1 MDRFFSFLTAFFWML
16 PVISVAQVRV
26 SGRVTDRDSRESLPD
41 VYVIYG
47 KGVGTAT
54 DARGFYTF
62 VADTGKISVTF
73 KYLGYKTLTEQLRL
87 GPGEAEELNI
97 SLEPESQEIS
107 QVVVTADRTEQKVS
121 ELTVSMDIIKPATL
135 SQSHITDAQELINKT
150 PGIEVLDGQ
159 ASIRGGSGFS
169 YGVGSRVLALIDG
182 LPMMSADAG
191 GIKWNFLPLENLS
204 QVEIIKG
211 ASSVMYGSS
220 ALNGVISFRSAEASN
235 VPLTRFYIET
245 GVFGK
250 PANRNWVWWNSPRI
264 WSSASFSHLEKRG
277 NTDIGVGLSLLG
289 DNSYRKY
296 NDEMLGRVNLRLKHR
311 NARVRGLFYG
321 LNIGAGTTR
330 KTDFILWDDA
340 ITGALVQDT
349 SSVSRLSSRF
359 FTVDPFIS
367 LNRTERSRHD
377 VRMRFQSSVNRFP
390 VRTENNAGSA
400 SLFTEYQFRYR
411 ISDFLNFTTGASE
424 SWSNVTSS
432 FFGNHHGLNLA
443 GFAQMEGR
451 PLAKLKISAGLRV
464 EQNIL
469 DGERDRIVPV
479 FRTGL
484 NWQAGGGTFIRASFG
499 QGYRYPSIAEKHAS
513 TTLGSVKIFPNPY
526 VKAESGWTSEVGVK
540 QGIMLGEMKG
550 QADLSLFFSQNRDM
564 IEYIFG
570 LYPVVGTDNYSLG
583 FQATNVEQSRIYG
596 SEVEIILTRS
606 FGQLESTVSS
616 GYTFIYPVEFNSFT
630 NRNTDVWLKYRRKH
644 SAKLSLGIEWNKI
657 EIGLN
662 GYTRS
667 KTLDVDDVFLNPET
681 REQILPGFFVY
692 WQENNRGYFLLD
704 GNAGYTFSDAFTLS
718 LAVKN
723 ITNTIYMG
731 RPGDIQPHR
740 NFSLR
745 LTGRF

>member
-1 MDRFFSFLTAFFWML
+1 ML

-47 KGVGTAT
+47 QGVGTTT

-62 VADTGKISVTF
+62 VSDTGKISVTF
-73 KYLGYKTLTEQLRL
+73 KYLGYKTLSEQLRL

-107 QVVVTADRTEQKVS
+107 QVVVTADRTEQRVS
-121 ELTVSMDIIKPATL
+121 ELTVSMDIIKPSTL

-245 GVFGK
+245 GIFGK
-250 PANRNWVWWNSPRI
+250 PVNRNWIWWNSPRI

-311 NARVRGLFYG
+311 NAKVRGLVYG

-411 ISDFLNFTTGASE
+411 LSDFLNFTAGASE
-424 SWSNVTSS
+424 TWSNVTSS

-451 PLAKLKISAGLRV
+451 PFARLKISAGLRV

-469 DGERDRIVPV
+469 DGERDRVVPV

-484 NWQAGGGTFIRASFG
+484 NWQAGGFTFIRASFG

-526 VKAESGWTSEVGVK
+526 VQSESGWTSEVGVK
-540 QGIMLGEMKG
+540 QGIMLGEIKG

-570 LYPVVGTDNYSLG
+570 LYPEPGTDNYGLG

-606 FGQLESTVSS
+606 FGQLESTVSG

-662 GYTRS
+662 GYARS

-692 WQENNRGYFLLD
+692 WQENNKGYFLLD
-704 GNAGYTFSDAFTLS
+704 GNAGYRFSDAFTLS

>member
-1 MDRFFSFLTAFFWML
+1 MHRSLSLFAAFLWML
-16 PVISVAQVRV
+16 PLITVAQTRV
-26 SGRVTDRDSRESLPD
+26 SGRVTDRDSREPLPD

-47 KGVGTAT
+47 QGVGTAT
-54 DARGFYTF
+54 DARGFYSF
-62 VADTGKISVTF
+62 VTDTGKISVTF
-73 KYLGYKTLTEQLRL
+73 KYLGYKTSIEHSRL
-87 GPGEAEELNI
+87 NPGETKELNI

-107 QVVVTADRTEQKVS
+107 QVVVTADRTEQRVS
-121 ELTVSMDIIKPATL
+121 ELTVSMNIIKPSTL
-135 SQSHITDAQELINKT
+135 SRSHITDAQELINKT

-159 ASIRGGSGFS
+159 ASVRGGSGFS

-191 GIKWNFLPLENLS
+191 GIKWNFLPLENLA

-235 VPLTRFYIET
+235 IPLTRFYIET
-245 GVFGK
+245 GVFGN
-250 PANRNWVWWNSPRI
+250 PSNRNWVWWNSPRI

-277 NTDIGVGLSLLG
+277 NTDIGVGLSLLA
-289 DNSYRKY
+289 DNSYKKY

-311 NARVRGLFYG
+311 NAKVRGLVYG
-321 LNIGAGTTR
+321 LNLGAGTTR

-340 ITGALVQDT
+340 DTGALVQDT
-349 SSVSRLSSRF
+349 SSVSRLNSRF

-367 LNRTERSRHD
+367 LNRSERFRQD

-390 VRTENNAGSA
+390 IRTENNAGSS

-411 ISDFLNFTTGASE
+411 ISEFLNFTAGASE
-424 SWSNVTSS
+424 SWSNVTSN
-432 FFGNHHGLNLA
+432 FFGNHQGINLA

-451 PLAKLKISAGLRV
+451 PIARLKISAGLRV

-469 DGERDRIVPV
+469 DGERDRVVPV

-484 NWQAGGGTFIRASFG
+484 NWQAAGFTFIRASFG

-513 TTLGSVKIFPNPY
+513 TTLGSVKIFPNPF
-526 VKAESGWTSEVGVK
+526 VQAESGWTSEVGVK
-540 QGIMLGEMKG
+540 QGIVLGEIKG
-550 QADLSLFFSQNRDM
+550 QADFSLFFSQNRDM
-564 IEYIFG
+564 IEYVFG
-570 LYPVVGTDNYSLG
+570 LFPEPGTDNYGLG

-596 SEVEIILTRS
+596 SEVEIVLTRS
-606 FGQLESTVSS
+606 FGELESTVSG

-644 SAKLSLGIEWNKI
+644 NAKISLGIEWNKF
-657 EIGLN
+657 EFGLN
-662 GYTRS
+662 GYARS

-681 REQILPGFFVY
+681 REQILPGFFLY
-692 WQENNRGYFLLD
+692 WQEKNKGYLLLD
-704 GNAGYTFSDAFTLS
+704 VNAGYRFSDAFTLS

-723 ITNTIYMG
+723 ITNTVYMG

-745 LTGRF
+745 LSGRF